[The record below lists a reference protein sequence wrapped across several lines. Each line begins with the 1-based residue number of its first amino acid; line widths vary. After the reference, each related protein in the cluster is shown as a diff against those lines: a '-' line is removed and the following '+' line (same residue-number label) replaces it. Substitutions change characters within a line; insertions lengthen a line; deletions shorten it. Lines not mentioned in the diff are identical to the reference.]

1 MAISRPFLLAL
12 LGAALLAVTG
22 LVVHNARNTSAD
34 DSTPAAQQQPAQ
46 QATQPAAQQLTPD
59 QTLESAFSTAKL
71 KSASFDARLN
81 VRFRKQAGTIALT
94 GAFQSAGAGKMPKV
108 AVQLRTHVPGSS
120 DVRGSFVTTGD
131 KAWFVGSGT
140 AYRVPQN
147 AWDLVVKARKSGGG
161 GQASTP
167 LPVNPK
173 TWLRNVK
180 SEGTTTI
187 HGVKTEHVSASID
200 AAAAIRDLVK
210 VAQQTGE
217 SQALPAGFEK
227 RVDKFVKRAD
237 FDVYVGKDDH
247 VLRRF
252 TGNLR
257 LAIPGSGPIVLRVN
271 VDLTKVGEPQ
281 RIEAPSGARTG
292 LPDTGF
298 GQLSRVVLS
307 GIAGIAGA
315 DANAVRAATANGP
328 RRFSRAFDQHRKIVL
343 FFGQGG
349 SDDQATALAVQSA
362 TRGAHVV
369 VIGDTV
375 GNVDAYGKLVQRLG
389 VDHAPA
395 IVLVDRRGR
404 ARLLEGYVDSGVLRQ
419 AIADAR

>member
-22 LVVHNARNTSAD
+22 VVVHNARTSSAD
-34 DSTPAAQQQPAQ
+34 NSTPAAQQQPAQ
-46 QATQPAAQQLTPD
+46 QATQPAAQQASPD
-59 QTLESAFSTAKL
+59 QTLEAAFSTSKL
-71 KSASFDARLN
+71 KSATFAAKLDI
-81 VRFRKQAGTIALT
+81 RFRRQASAIALN
-94 GAFQSAGAGKMPKV
+94 GAFETTGPNTVPKAAVRLRVHAAGGQDLRAG
-108 AVQLRTHVPGSS
+108 
-120 DVRGSFVTTGD
+120 FVSTGD
-131 KAWFVGSGT
+131 KAWFTSAGT
-140 AYRVPQN
+140 AYRVPQS

-161 GQASTP
+161 QGQAQLP
-167 LPVNPK
+167 LNPQ
-173 TWLRNVK
+173 TWLRDVK
-180 SEGTTTI
+180 SEGTTKVD
-187 HGVKTEHVSASID
+187 GVETDHVSASID
-200 AAAAIRDLVK
+200 APAAIRDLLK
-210 VAQQTGE
+210 VAQQSGQ
-217 SQALPAGFEK
+217 SGSLPAGFEK
-227 RVDKFVKRAD
+227 RVNKLVKGAH
-237 FDVYVGKDDH
+237 FDAYVGKDDH
-247 VLRRF
+247 LLRRF
-252 TGNLR
+252 SGVLR
-257 LAIPGSGPIVLRVN
+257 LAIPGSGPLAVRLSVN
-271 VDLTKVGEPQ
+271 LSKVGKPQ
-281 RIEAPSGARTG
+281 RIEAPTGARTG
-292 LPDTGF
+292 LPDNGF
-298 GQLSRVVLS
+298 GQLSRGVLG

-315 DANAVRAATANGP
+315 DVSAVRAATANGP
-328 RRFSRAFDQHRKIVL
+328 RRFERAFDQHRKIVL

>member
-22 LVVHNARNTSAD
+22 LVVQNARNSSAD
-34 DSTPAAQQQPAQ
+34 DSTPAAQEQPAQ
-46 QATQPAAQQLTPD
+46 QATQPAAQQATPD
-59 QTLESAFSTAKL
+59 QTLEAAFSTAKL
-71 KSASFDARLN
+71 KSATFTAKLDL
-81 VRFRKQAGTIALT
+81 RFRHQTGTIGLA
-94 GAFQSAGAGKMPKV
+94 GAFETTGPDTVPKA
-108 AVQLRTHVPGSS
+108 AVQLRTHAAGEK
-120 DVRGSFVTTGD
+120 DVHAGFVSTGD
-131 KAWFVGSGT
+131 KAWFTAAGT

-147 AWDLVVKARKSGGG
+147 AWDLVVKARKDGGG
-161 GQASTP
+161 GQAQTP
-167 LPVNPK
+167 LPLNPK
-173 TWLRNVK
+173 TWLRDVK
-180 SEGTTTI
+180 SAGTTKVD
-187 HGVKTEHVSASID
+187 GVETEHVSASID
-200 AAAAIRDLVK
+200 APAAVRDLVK
-210 VAQQTGE
+210 LAQQSGE
-217 SQALPAGFEK
+217 SGALPAGFEQ
-227 RVDKFVKRAD
+227 RVNKLVKRAH

-252 TGNLR
+252 TGVLR
-257 LAIPGSGPIVLRVN
+257 LALPGSGPLDLRLSVN
-271 VDLTKVGEPQ
+271 LTKVGEPQ
-281 RIEAPSGARTG
+281 HIEAPTGARTG

-298 GQLSRVVLS
+298 GELSRTVLA
-307 GIAGIAGA
+307 GIAGIYGA
-315 DANAVRAATANGP
+315 DAAAVRAATANGP

-349 SDDQATALAVQSA
+349 SDDQATAFAVQSA
-362 TRGAHVV
+362 TRGAKVV

-404 ARLLEGYVDSGVLRQ
+404 ARLIEGFVDSGVLRQ